1 MRASS
6 NYRLFVLYFPTMP
19 RPEDQPKDQGQDQ
32 PGENLPAVRDSLDI
46 ATASRG
52 TLVRP
57 GYYLSRFG
65 FTDRFPV
72 LLADLNRKLSSLGS
86 DPAVIGMTLHPNLDT
101 PQLSW
106 EPAFVPAPEVR
117 IEFPPYRSS
126 EGRLLI
132 GKPIINPGT
141 FYETAGDDRYS
152 SYDLETSTTLKADKE
167 RASVGFH
174 EKADNIVA
182 VDWRQLKKFV
192 KAVYPKKQAVL
203 LSRFEDPHSAE
214 ELKRLEEVGHVST
227 YSPEPRTIVEHL
239 GSLDDEVFQGLPG
252 VGYSV
257 VTVDR
262 DFIEKLKS
270 NVPNR
275 KDLKRYIGIKEV
287 PDELLYDWHS
297 QTYYPKPTPPLNP
310 FLFLTIKESSGQRY
324 FEIRGLEYEGGA
336 KSIER
341 ILGLFAALFDLDP
354 SGHSQFQADT
364 VRRRYK

>member
-1 MRASS
+1 MTQREGLP
-6 NYRLFVLYFPTMP
+6 NG
-19 RPEDQPKDQGQDQ
+19 QGQDQ
-32 PGENLPAVRDSLDI
+32 PGENLPVVRDSLDI

-57 GYYLSRFG
+57 GYYLSQFG

-72 LLADLNRKLSSLGS
+72 ILADLNRELSSLSS
-86 DPAVIGMTLHPNLDT
+86 DPAMIGMTLHPNLDT

-126 EGRLLI
+126 EGRLVI

-152 SYDLETSTTLKADKE
+152 SYDLETSAALKADKE
-167 RASVGFH
+167 RTTVGFH

-192 KAVYPKKQAVL
+192 KAVYPKKRAVL
-203 LSRFEDPHSAE
+203 VSRFEDPHSAE
-214 ELKRLEEVGHVST
+214 ELERLREVGNVST
-227 YSPEPRTIVEHL
+227 FSPEPRNVVENIS
-239 GSLDDEVFQGLPG
+239 SLDDKVFQGLPD

-257 VTVDR
+257 MIVDR
-262 DFIEKLKS
+262 DFIQKLES
-270 NVPNR
+270 DVPNR
-275 KDLKRYIGIKEV
+275 KDLKGYRSVKDV
-287 PDELLYDWHS
+287 PDDLLYDWHS
-297 QTYYPKPTPPLNP
+297 QTYYPRPTPPP
-310 FLFLTIKESSGQRY
+310 DAFLFLTIRESSGKRY
-324 FEIRGLEYEGGA
+324 FEIRGLQYEGGA

-341 ILGLFAALFDLDP
+341 VLGLFSELFGVDP
-354 SGHSQFQADT
+354 SGDSQFQADT
-364 VRRRYK
+364 IRRRYR